1 MFRVLVYHGQRFP
14 IAIPEIQLLLM
25 NANAE
30 DNRVA
35 LTLVVHRDEDRSM
48 LRPAR
53 HSYRSA
59 IWRTKWT
66 AMLGGQ
72 VFIGTAMI
80 GFTVAIHVGGI
91 VALTA
96 WLRSRFLPI
105 LGPETFSTILAI
117 RLIVFTVY
125 GAFFLHAIE
134 IWSWAFLYLLLGQ
147 FDSLERSVYFS
158 TVTFTTL
165 GYGDITLE
173 PRWQL
178 LSGFEAINGVV
189 LLGVTTAYVFA
200 VLLYIVQTAGIVK

>member
-1 MFRVLVYHGQRFP
+1 
-14 IAIPEIQLLLM
+14 
-25 NANAE
+25 
-30 DNRVA
+30 
-35 LTLVVHRDEDRSM
+35 
-48 LRPAR
+48 
-53 HSYRSA
+53 
-59 IWRTKWT
+59 
-66 AMLGGQ
+66 MLGGQ

-96 WLRSRFLPI
+96 WLRSRFLPV

-158 TVTFTTL
+158 TITFTTL

-200 VLLYIVQTAGIVK
+200 VLLYVVQTAGIVK